1 MREKVLDLVMISMF
15 HLLLI
20 LLLLR
25 GSWSLRGRG
34 WIAENLWLRF
44 CLAWYCDL
52 SFFNSSFS
60 TCMLFAGVYLNCRVL
75 AFTTVFLMLPEM
87 FLVSSVMWLDSLSAI
102 VMSLFSLLIRYH
114 QRMILSSFIYICFCY
129 AVLTYPASSYLLRLI
144 IAIKRMASASHS
156 SIPQSLRSSNSVLN
170 SSQVNAPLA

>member
-34 WIAENLWLRF
+34 WMAENLLLRF

-60 TCMLFAGVYLNCRVL
+60 TCMLFAGACLNCRVW
-75 AFTTVFLMLPEM
+75 AFTTVFLMLSEM
-87 FLVSSVMWLDSLSAI
+87 FFVSSVMWLDSLSAI
-102 VMSLFSLLIRYH
+102 VMSLFSLLLGLLIIH
-114 QRMILSSFIYICFCY
+114 PQCMLLSSFIYICS
-129 AVLTYPASSYLLRLI
+129 LMYPASSYLLRLI

-156 SIPQSLRSSNSVLN
+156 SIPQSLSSSNSVLN